1 MCVPRPSCHAEE
13 NKIIPFIHPTIHS
26 STHPSICPST
36 HPSIHLSVHPP
47 MHSPIRPTIRAS
59 IHPSSI
65 PALRKQGRCSHLSTG
80 PEKLCSSHLNSFLP
94 LADVLLAHV
103 EPPHGPLSV
112 PQVVLPLTGVDVPR
126 GVAARTQALLF
137 FFLFFCKRRSCRR
150 LPSDASTHHLTP
162 QPPFLLCTHSPSYHE
177 VLSLL

>member
-1 MCVPRPSCHAEE
+1 MS
-13 NKIIPFIHPTIHS
+13 IHPPIH
-26 STHPSICPST
+26 P
-36 HPSIHLSVHPP
+36 SVHPP

-80 PEKLCSSHLNSFLP
+80 PEKMCSSHLNSFLP

-137 FFLFFCKRRSCRR
+137 FFFSFA
-150 LPSDASTHHLTP
+150 SDAAAEGCRATPVRTISPPSPPSCCAPTLLRTTRSSPCCNAVNPVPRKKKGTVRQRVSETRRYLTHT
-162 QPPFLLCTHSPSYHE
+162 
-177 VLSLL
+177 